1 MSGSLFSLHD
11 YVTDGK
17 PWLPFGYLASTP
29 FRTRAEW
36 AQLHSGIE
44 FIQPEWERDCAI
56 LMARGWTMERLCDA
70 SGKTDWEIEA
80 ALARVS
86 RTLATWERNACK
98 WSTRYVAVEPQAC
111 ASDGASERD
120 QHREH
125 TNRRGSV

>member
-1 MSGSLFSLHD
+1 MTMENLHNQ
-11 YVTDGK
+11 VTGGQ
-17 PWLPFGYLASTP
+17 PWLPFGSVASAAS
-29 FRTRAEW
+29 RTKAEW

-56 LMARGWTMERLCDA
+56 LMARGGWTIALLAGVVDKDEY
-70 SGKTDWEIEA
+70 EIEV
-80 ALARVS
+80 ALGRVT

-111 ASDGASERD
+111 APDGASERD
-120 QHREH
+120 QRRER